1 MPLLDLKDG
10 YSTKPQS
17 RIFYGWWIV
26 TGGFSI
32 QLLIGSLLIHSFTAY
47 FPLLEEEFQWSRA
60 ALSGAFALSRAESG
74 LLGPLQ
80 GWLVEKFGPRMMVR
94 LGMLVFGLGF
104 ILFSQIDSILGYYAA
119 FFLMAAGSSIAGHLT
134 IATSIINWFKRKRG
148 IAIGIASTGF
158 SIGGLLVPVV
168 AISVTSLGWRPT
180 ALYSGLLIIMIGI
193 PVAQLMRRDPEPYG
207 YLPDGDI
214 YTTDDDSSGNSNSS
228 ENVTNGDDSVSF
240 TAKEAMAT
248 KTFWLLSMGHALS
261 LLTVGAVSLHL
272 IPHVIDSVGLTVTT
286 ASTAVAV
293 MTIFNVFGQLG
304 GGFLGDRYS
313 KRKICAI
320 GTLMHSLG
328 LIVLAYSDTIFL
340 VYIFAVLHGSAWGL
354 RGPLMATIRADYFG
368 RSYFPS
374 IMGFSSLVVMTGMTF
389 GPLFAGYMADIF
401 GNYQMGFVI
410 IAAMAAFGSIC
421 FFEARE
427 PMLPKRLLVN
437 RIP

>member
-1 MPLLDLKDG
+1 MSIFNLG
-10 YSTKPQS
+10 TKHPKES
-17 RIFYGWWIV
+17 KGKIFYGWWIV
-26 TGGFSI
+26 TAGFSI

-47 FPLLEEEFQWSRA
+47 FPLLEEEFQWSRTV
-60 ALSGAFALSRAESG
+60 LSGAFALSRAESG

-80 GWLVEKFGPRMMVR
+80 GWLVEKVGPRLMVR
-94 LGMLVFGLGF
+94 LGMLLFGVGF
-104 ILFSQIDSILGYYAA
+104 MVFSQIDSILGYYIA

-134 IATSIINWFKRKRG
+134 IATAIINWFKRKRG

-158 SIGGLLVPVV
+158 SIGGLLVPIV
-168 AISVTSLGWRPT
+168 AISVTSIGWRPT
-180 ALYSGLLIIMIGI
+180 ALYSGFLIIAIGI

-207 YLPDGDI
+207 YLPDGDTHVV
-214 YTTDDDSSGNSNSS
+214 YDDNLNESQMSGKLMDDDSL
-228 ENVTNGDDSVSF
+228 SF
-240 TAKEAMAT
+240 TAKEAMLT
-248 KTFWLLSMGHALS
+248 RTFWLLSMGHALS

-293 MTIFNVFGQLG
+293 MTVFNVFGQIG

-320 GTLMHSLG
+320 GALMHSLG
-328 LIVLAYSDTIFL
+328 LGILAFADNMVL
-340 VYIFAVLHGSAWGL
+340 VYLFALLHGSAWGL

-389 GPLFAGYMADIF
+389 GPLFAGYMADVF
-401 GNYQMGFVI
+401 GDYKMGFVI
-410 IAAMAAFGSIC
+410 IAALAALGAIC
-421 FFEARE
+421 FFEARQ
-427 PMLPKRLLVN
+427 PMLPKRLLIDRV
-437 RIP
+437 